1 MLKTGTL
8 DDKISSICLLV
19 KKDPRLT
26 LKYIDLLLKM
36 SRKKNRRHSEIC
48 INALKDLF
56 LSNILTNKKLFN
68 FLQSTQNK
76 PNFTDE
82 DILDFYIDDF
92 FHKKYLEFIEVIE
105 EIIKNDPLKNI
116 KKKYMNTILEM
127 LARRPE
133 REEKLLEVLVNKLG
147 DPDVEIC
154 THAIKLLKNLQVVK
168 KILFFLFIFL
178 LFFNFNFIRLI

>member
-19 KKDPRLT
+19 KKDPKLT

-36 SRKKNRRHSEIC
+36 SKKKNRRHSEIC

-56 LSNILTNKKLFN
+56 LSNILSNKKLLN
-68 FLQSTQNK
+68 FIQSTQNK

-92 FHKKYLEFIEVIE
+92 IHKKYLEFIEVIE
-105 EIIKNDPLKNI
+105 EIIRNDPLKNI
-116 KKKYMNTILEM
+116 KKKYMNTVLEM

-133 REEKLLEVLVNKLG
+133 REEKLMEVLVNKLG

-154 THAIKLLKNLQVVK
+154 THAIKLLKNLQVVRN
-168 KILFFLFIFL
+168 FFSSFFTFFI
-178 LFFNFNFIRLI
+178 